1 MRYRGYEIYVS
12 RSDLAEGLMGDH
24 PPRLSCEIYMISD
37 PDLNTMLDCFTLTQ
51 GVDIPD
57 LSEES
62 IDDAIRRYVNSEYG
76 HLYAAELETV
86 SERTQTLM
94 GRLITQLG
102 QTWSAQTVYDT
113 LSNEIGMTDDEIR
126 LAGAS
131 HLVPYFDPDDYSQT
145 IADHMVFIG
154 TENTITGSW
163 DISYQYLNKK
173 FFTDLPVD
181 KVMVKKIGES
191 LNHNYPESVED
202 FTVDDEGFHVK
213 FNPKACHY
221 PLDDEDQDE
230 DQTNDMITAEDMVE
244 QAAYAM
250 NAPDCCS
257 DSQQAQNMLGMLGAN
272 VMDESIYHDEDE
284 HPGIV
289 QSM

>member
-145 IADHMVFIG
+145 IADHMIFIG

-181 KVMVKKIGES
+181 KVMLKKIGES

-250 NAPDCCS
+250 NAPGCCS

-284 HPGIV
+284 NPGIV

>member
-1 MRYRGYEIYVS
+1 MRYRGYEIYAS
-12 RSDLAEGLMGDH
+12 RADVAEGLMGDH
-24 PPRLSCEIYMISD
+24 PSRISCEIYMVSD
-37 PDLNTMLDCFTLTQ
+37 PDQNTMLDCFTLTQ

-57 LSEES
+57 LSDES

-86 SERTQTLM
+86 SERTQMLM

-102 QTWSAQTVYDT
+102 QTWSGQTVYDT

-131 HLVPYFDPDDYSQT
+131 HLVPYFDPDDYAQT
-145 IADHMVFIG
+145 IANHMIFIG

-163 DISYQYLNKK
+163 DISYQYLNRK

-181 KVMVKKIGES
+181 KVMLKKIGDS
-191 LNHNYPESVED
+191 LNGNYPESVED
-202 FTVDDEGFHVK
+202 FTVDDEGFRVK

-230 DQTNDMITAEDMVE
+230 DQTNDMITAEDMVG

-257 DSQQAQNMLGMLGAN
+257 DSQQVQNMLGMLGAN
-272 VMDESIYHDEDE
+272 VMDESIYHDEEE